1 VVVSST
7 GEGLESQM
15 DVRFGRCPYFV
26 FVDIEDKKIK
36 ESKSMANPAVSQP
49 GGAGITAAQLVANED
64 AKAVISG
71 AFGPRAFQVFQQ
83 LGIEIY
89 QGVSG
94 TIKENVQNFI
104 DGKLEK
110 LTSPTGP
117 MFMGKGGMGPGSGMG
132 LGRGTGSGRGMGQ
145 GGGAGRKRQQ

>member
-1 VVVSST
+1 MVVSSM
-7 GEGLESQM
+7 GEDLESQM
-15 DVRFGRCPYFV
+15 DTRFGRCPHFV
-26 FVDIEDKKIK
+26 FVDVEDKKIK
-36 ESKSMANPAVSQP
+36 GSKSIANPAVSQP
-49 GGAGITAAQLVANED
+49 GGAGITAAQLVANEG

-89 QGVSG
+89 QGIPGSV
-94 TIKENVQNFI
+94 KENVQKFI

-110 LTSPTGP
+110 LTAPTGP

-132 LGRGTGSGRGMGQ
+132 RGMGR
-145 GGGAGRKRQQ
+145 GAGAGRRRQQ